1 MESGG
6 KPLKTRE
13 MGEWVMGRTVIFILI
28 GYLSGNVLYANVFGN
43 IFGVRE
49 RYAES
54 TDKNPGTANAY
65 KYGGFW
71 CGTLTLLFELVKGAL
86 PVYFY
91 VRTSGGLNGWGLPL
105 VMAAPVLGHIFPVFH
120 EFHGGKGIA
129 VTFGCL
135 VGLIPYIRPLL
146 VFAAS
151 FIFLSVIVKVYPHY
165 YRTIAA
171 YLLSVVLMLARRPV
185 PNVFVGFL
193 VIAGLV
199 CLRMAMSRE
208 EKESLEVKLLWMR

>member
-1 MESGG
+1 M
-6 KPLKTRE
+6 RE
-13 MGEWVMGRTVIFILI
+13 MGEWGMGRTLIYILI

-54 TDKNPGTANAY
+54 ADKNPGTTNAF

-71 CGTLTLLFELVKGAL
+71 CGTLTLLFELMKGAL
-86 PVYFY
+86 PVLFY
-91 VRTSGGLNGWGLPL
+91 VRTGGLNGWGLPL
-105 VMAAPVLGHIFPVFH
+105 VMAAPVLGHILPIFH

-129 VTFGCL
+129 VTFGVL
-135 VGLIPYIRPLL
+135 AGLIPYIRPLL
-146 VFAAS
+146 LFAAA
-151 FIFLSVIVKVYPHY
+151 FIFLSVIVKVSPHY

-171 YLLSVVLMLARRPV
+171 YLLSVALMLVRRPV

-193 VIAGLV
+193 AIAALV
-199 CLRMAMSRE
+199 CLRMALSRE

>member
-1 MESGG
+1 
-6 KPLKTRE
+6 
-13 MGEWVMGRTVIFILI
+13 MGRTIIYILI
-28 GYLSGNVLYANVFGN
+28 GYLSGNILYANVFGN

-54 TDKNPGTANAY
+54 ADKNPGTSNAY

-71 CGTLTLLFELVKGAL
+71 CGTLTLVFELMKGAL
-86 PVYFY
+86 PVLLY
-91 VRTSGGLNGWGLPL
+91 VRTGGLNGWGLPL
-105 VMAAPVLGHIFPVFH
+105 VMAAPVLGHIFPIFH

-129 VTFGCL
+129 VTFGVL
-135 VGLIPYIRPLL
+135 AGLIPYAMPLL
-146 VFAAS
+146 LFAAA
-151 FIFLSVIVKVYPHY
+151 FIFLSVIVKVSPHY

-171 YLLSVVLMLARRPV
+171 YLLGVVLMLVRRVV
-185 PNVFVGFL
+185 PHVFVGFL
-193 VIAGLV
+193 VISGLV